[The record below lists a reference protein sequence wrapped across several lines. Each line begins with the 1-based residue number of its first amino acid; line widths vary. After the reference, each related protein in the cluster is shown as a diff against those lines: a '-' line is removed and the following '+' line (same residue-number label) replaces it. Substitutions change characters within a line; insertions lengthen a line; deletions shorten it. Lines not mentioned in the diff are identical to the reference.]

1 MPKKFQKTIIYIMI
15 ITLVVGSVLTGAASL
30 LNG

>member
-15 ITLVVGSVLTGAASL
+15 ITLVVGSVLTGASAL

>member
-15 ITLVVGSVLTGAASL
+15 ITLVAGSVLTGAATL
-30 LNG
+30 F